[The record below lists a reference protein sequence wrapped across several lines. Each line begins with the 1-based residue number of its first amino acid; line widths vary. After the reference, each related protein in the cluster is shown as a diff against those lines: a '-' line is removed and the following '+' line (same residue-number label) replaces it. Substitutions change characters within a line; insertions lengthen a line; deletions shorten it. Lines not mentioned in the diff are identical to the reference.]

1 MLKRIGRNSNVKKDK
16 ARNGWGL
23 NSSVRKDRAEIPI
36 LERIGAVIQ
45 GQNSNVYKNRAST
58 LMFERKRL

>member
-36 LERIGAVIQ
+36 SERIGADIQ
-45 GQNSNVYKNRAST
+45 C
-58 LMFERKRL
+58 

>member
-23 NSSVRKDRAEIPI
+23 NSSVRKDRAEIPM
-36 LERIGAVIQ
+36 LKRIGPEFQ
-45 GQNSNVYKNRAST
+45 C
-58 LMFERKRL
+58 